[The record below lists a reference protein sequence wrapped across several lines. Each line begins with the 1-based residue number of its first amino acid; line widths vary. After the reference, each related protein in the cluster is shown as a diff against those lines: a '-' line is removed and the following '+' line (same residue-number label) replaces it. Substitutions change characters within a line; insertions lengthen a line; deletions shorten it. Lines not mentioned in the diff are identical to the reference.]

1 MKLVISCIYL
11 IILLSLLSISL
22 FITFVSGVQ
31 ATVVCRDIG
40 VGMSRKATPFQFSS
54 SQVKRPCKRARMDME
69 EDLEEEDPLESS
81 SVMGASTY
89 DPADSVTVQTESTIV
104 S

>member
-22 FITFVSGVQ
+22 FITFFSGVQ
-31 ATVVCRDIG
+31 ANVVCRDIG

-69 EDLEEEDPLESS
+69 EDLEEDDPLESS

-89 DPADSVTVQTESTIV
+89 ADSVTVQTESTIV